1 MQVNAKCTNCGE
13 NILIDD
19 NKEANICPNCNNAF
33 ITEKAIKLYN
43 AESEEA
49 KEKEI
54 CKTKRRHVLKSLGMA
69 LWFIIKSIGYL
80 IYVVCC
86 LWLFF
91 DIVDGIK
98 KK

>member
-33 ITEKAIKLYN
+33 ITEKAIKLYK
-43 AESEEA
+43 ESVCNEVSH
-49 KEKEI
+49 KVVK
-54 CKTKRRHVLKSLGMA
+54 KRHVLKSLGLGLLLA
-69 LWFIIKSIGYL
+69 LKCVGYL
-80 IYVVCC
+80 IYVLCC
-86 LWLFF
+86 LWLIF
-91 DIVDGIK
+91 DIVDDLK